1 MPRFG
6 RNRLDGYLGGHG
18 EAFDF
23 AYDTRAP
30 ELRAALGGLGLGE
43 VKPRGL
49 GDDQARRDIVG
60 SSDTLD
66 MIASQEVRAAFE
78 QNIAASGMLYERIG
92 VIAPTI
98 AELVLGGIDFT
109 DLASIYQ
116 AEDDARYTPELVLAP
131 VDLPLSRA
139 KNLFLG
145 LCRDANIPNNRLEK
159 NGLFVAGQVADNWAR
174 LTGPSVLPNARLIAS
189 VAEDRL
195 WSLRIMPG
203 TPYAVETGVNHA
215 GEDKNGLP
223 AVSPDHPT
231 ILEYLTVQALRIQAG
246 NKLLDAREQ
255 GETWLAGKFEY
266 GGNVRAACGG
276 FSDGE
281 VRLRYGTIHNTRT
294 SGIRPMK
301 GSTLRA

>member
-1 MPRFG
+1 MPRIG
-6 RNRLDGYLGGHG
+6 RDRLGDYLREHG
-18 EAFDF
+18 ELLDF
-23 AYDTRAP
+23 GYDARAP

-49 GDDQARRDIVG
+49 GDNRAVVSLPGG
-60 SSDTLD
+60 SETLD
-66 MIASQEVRAAFE
+66 MIANQEVRAAFE
-78 QNIAASGMLYERIG
+78 RSIAESGMLYERIG
-92 VIAPTI
+92 VITPSI

-145 LCRDANIPNNRLEK
+145 LCRDITIPNNQLKK
-159 NGLFVAGQVADNWAR
+159 NGLLVTGQIADNWAR
-174 LTGPSVLPNARLIAS
+174 LTGPSVLPNTRLIAS
-189 VAEDRL
+189 AAEDRL

-215 GEDKNGLP
+215 GEDENGLP
-223 AVSPDHPT
+223 TVSPDHPT
-231 ILEYLTVQALRIQAG
+231 ILEYLTLQALRIQAG
-246 NKLLDAREQ
+246 NKLLDAR
-255 GETWLAGKFEY
+255 GEDGTWLAGKFEY
-266 GGNVRAACGG
+266 AGNVRAACGG

-294 SGIRPMK
+294 SGLRPMK
-301 GSTLRA
+301 GSNLRA